1 MSGMRSYGDP
11 CGVARGLDIIGERWA
26 LLVVR
31 DLLLGPR
38 RFNDLLGGL
47 PGVSPNV
54 LSQRLRQLTEH
65 GVVRRRD
72 LGPPTRVHLYELTE
86 WGRALEPILL
96 QFGRWGSQSPQSPEG
111 TLGIDSLLLSIKAT
125 FDPARAAGLAGV
137 YQFHIDA
144 DTYLAEVADDA
155 VQIRRGTAPDPDATL
170 TTDLDTLRAVCGHQV
185 TMAAALDS
193 KVLRLSGDA
202 GATRRLTELLLAPF
216 TPATLSQASAGA
228 DSCATVSG

>member
-11 CGVARGLDIIGERWA
+11 CGVARGLDVIGERWA

-65 GVVRRRD
+65 GVVQRRD

-96 QFGRWGSQSPQSPEG
+96 QFGRWGSQSPQLPEG
-111 TLGIDSLLLSIKAT
+111 ALGIDSLLLSIKAT
-125 FDPARAAGLAGV
+125 FDPARAADLRGV
-137 YQFHIDA
+137 YEFHIDA
-144 DTYLAEVADDA
+144 DTYLAEVADDS
-155 VQIRRGTAPDPDATL
+155 VQIRRGTAPEPDATL
-170 TTDLDTLRAVCGHQV
+170 TTDIDTLRAVCGHQI

-193 KVLRLSGDA
+193 GVLRLSGDKQA
-202 GATRRLTELLLAPF
+202 KQRLTDLLLAPF
-216 TPATLSQASAGA
+216 TPAPQP
-228 DSCATVSG
+228 ATP